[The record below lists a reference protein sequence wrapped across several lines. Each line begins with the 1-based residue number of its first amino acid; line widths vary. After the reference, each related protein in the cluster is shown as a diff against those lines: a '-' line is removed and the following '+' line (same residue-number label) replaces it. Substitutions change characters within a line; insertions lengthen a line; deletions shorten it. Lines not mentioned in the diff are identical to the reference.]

1 MTGIETLINAV
12 RRESSRPERRRG
24 RNFQFVRSAKL
35 APSSSQLPVHS
46 ARAPFHDRVVVV
58 VVVVVVLSSSPS
70 AAVVVVMPPKKQK
83 RAPRRR
89 APGGGTIAALLAT
102 LDVPAD
108 ALAAAN
114 TLEEEFN
121 VIKRAFHVA
130 AKTHHPDK
138 GGDEAAFR
146 DVRAAFDVLKQKFTD
161 ASGGSFSYK
170 TARGSK
176 ASTAKEW
183 KDASATADD
192 THRPSYDF
200 YAAAAEADMPLYR
213 AELAKRCDETRR
225 RTRVRIIFRTAVDVV
240 ASPSPR
246 LTPGPSFFP
255 PPRPSLPRRASRRSN
270 RSKCNADDGK
280 NRHNCKFEDPFKIPK
295 GHVRIGVL
303 DAQSGGRVLYTG
315 PHTTPFAW

>member
-1 MTGIETLINAV
+1 
-12 RRESSRPERRRG
+12 
-24 RNFQFVRSAKL
+24 
-35 APSSSQLPVHS
+35 
-46 ARAPFHDRVVVV
+46 
-58 VVVVVVLSSSPS
+58 
-70 AAVVVVMPPKKQK
+70 MPPKKQK

-213 AELAKRCDETRR
+213 AELAK
-225 RTRVRIIFRTAVDVV
+225 
-240 ASPSPR
+240 
-246 LTPGPSFFP
+246 
-255 PPRPSLPRRASRRSN
+255 SN